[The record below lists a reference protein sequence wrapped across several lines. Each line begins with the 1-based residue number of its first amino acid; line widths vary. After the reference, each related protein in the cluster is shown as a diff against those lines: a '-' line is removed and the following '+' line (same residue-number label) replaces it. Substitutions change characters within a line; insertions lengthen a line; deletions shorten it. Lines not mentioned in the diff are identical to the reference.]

1 MKFIEEL
8 LYEKTKDT
16 KSEILFTQ
24 WSYDKKIIPKALNSI
39 ANLFPHYSLH
49 DESHSISIINNIIRI
64 LGKDTISK
72 LPAIDLWLILS
83 SSYYHDI
90 GMIVSAQKL
99 N

>member
-39 ANLFPHYSLH
+39 AKSLRLSPSSYLFL
-49 DESHSISIINNIIRI
+49 
-64 LGKDTISK
+64 ISK
-72 LPAIDLWLILS
+72 S
-83 SSYYHDI
+83 SSFDNF
-90 GMIVSAQKL
+90 L
-99 N
+99 

>member
-24 WSYDKKIIPKALNSI
+24 WSYDKKIIPKALTSI

-49 DESHSISIINNIIRI
+49 DESHSITIINNI
-64 LGKDTISK
+64 
-72 LPAIDLWLILS
+72 
-83 SSYYHDI
+83 
-90 GMIVSAQKL
+90 
-99 N
+99 

>member
-49 DESHSISIINNIIRI
+49 DESHSISIINNIIYEP
-64 LGKDTISK
+64 K
-72 LPAIDLWLILS
+72 
-83 SSYYHDI
+83 
-90 GMIVSAQKL
+90 
-99 N
+99 